1 MSAPDIEAVKD
12 YLLELQ
18 DRICRELEQEDGG
31 GRFREDAWD
40 RPQGGGGR
48 SRVLSDGTVF
58 EQAGVNFSHV
68 FGDQLPASATSH
80 RPELAGRHWQAV
92 GVSLVIHP
100 HNPYVPTSHANVRFF
115 IAEKPGTDP
124 IWWFG
129 GGFDLTPYY
138 GFEQDAVHWHCTAR
152 DACAPFGEDVYPRF
166 KKWCDDYFFLKHRN
180 EPRGIGGLFFDDLNE
195 WGFDKCFAFMR
206 SVGDHYIQAYRPI
219 VARRK
224 DVANGERE
232 RDFQLYRRGR
242 YVEFNLVYDRGTL
255 FGLQSGGRTE
265 SILMSLPPLVKW
277 RYNWQPQPGTP
288 EATLYEV
295 YLKPQ
300 DWLEYGETL

>member
-1 MSAPDIEAVKD
+1 MGLPDIELVKT
-12 YLLELQ
+12 YLLDLQ
-18 DRICRELEQEDGG
+18 ERICGELEEEDGG
-31 GRFREDAWD
+31 DRRFREDAWD

-48 SRVLSDGTVF
+48 SRVLSDGKVF

-68 FGDQLPASATSH
+68 FGDRLPASATAH

-115 IAEKPGTDP
+115 IAEKPEAEP

-138 GFEQDAVHWHCTAR
+138 GFEQDAVHWHATAR
-152 DACAPFGEDVYPRF
+152 DACTPFGEDVYPRF
-166 KKWCDDYFFLKHRN
+166 KQWCDEYFFLKHRD
-180 EPRGIGGLFFDDLNE
+180 EPRGVGGLFFDDLNE
-195 WGFDKCFAFMR
+195 WEFDKCFAFLR
-206 SVGDHYIQAYRPI
+206 SVGDHYLPAYRPI

-224 DVANGERE
+224 SLPYGERE

-277 RYNWQPQPGTP
+277 RYNWRPEAGTP
-288 EATLYEV
+288 EAELYDL
-295 YLKPQ
+295 YLKPR
-300 DWLEYGETL
+300 DWLE

>member
-18 DRICRELEQEDGG
+18 DCICRELEQEDGG

-115 IAEKPGTDP
+115 IAS
-124 IWWFG
+124 G
-129 GGFDLTPYY
+129 GSV
-138 GFEQDAVHWHCTAR
+138 AVST
-152 DACAPFGEDVYPRF
+152 
-166 KKWCDDYFFLKHRN
+166 
-180 EPRGIGGLFFDDLNE
+180 
-195 WGFDKCFAFMR
+195 
-206 SVGDHYIQAYRPI
+206 SRPI
-219 VARRK
+219 TDLSKMPYIGTVRHGMPAPLSERMCIHASR
-224 DVANGERE
+224 NGAMIISSSNTVMN
-232 RDFQLYRRGR
+232 RGASAD
-242 YVEFNLVYDRGTL
+242 Y
-255 FGLQSGGRTE
+255 S
-265 SILMSLPPLVKW
+265 SMI
-277 RYNWQPQPGTP
+277 
-288 EATLYEV
+288 
-295 YLKPQ
+295 
-300 DWLEYGETL
+300 

>member
-1 MSAPDIEAVKD
+1 MSVPDITAVKE
-12 YLLELQ
+12 YLLGLQ
-18 DRICRELEQEDGG
+18 ERICSELEQEDGG

-68 FGDQLPASATSH
+68 FGDQLPASATAH
-80 RPELAGRHWQAV
+80 RPELAGRHWQAM

-115 IAEKPGTDP
+115 IAEKEGVDP

-138 GFEQDAVHWHCTAR
+138 GFEQDAVHWHRTAS
-152 DACAPFGEDVYPRF
+152 DACAPFGAEVYPRF

-195 WGFDKCFAFMR
+195 WEFDKCFAFLR

-219 VARRK
+219 VTRRK
-224 DVANGERE
+224 HTPFGERE

-288 EATLYEV
+288 EAELYEV
-295 YLKPQ
+295 YLKPR
-300 DWLEYGETL
+300 DWLE